1 MSDQPPGFPPPP
13 PGPPAGP
20 PPYPPGFGP
29 GPPAP
34 PPGYPPAPSP
44 YPDAGSPPPFP
55 ATYAGWPAATGW
67 APQAAD
73 DPLVARE
80 GFGSWFSKVWQAVGR
95 SWRHLLPLF
104 AVAALPQ
111 AALGAYVSIVVHR
124 RGADKIVTTSR
135 GADGRDVL
143 HVDWNLLRPLLLAVL
158 ASLLIGGL
166 VSVLVRG
173 ASVWFITH
181 DAAGRPTTFA
191 EAGRFTASRFTR
203 LIGWQALFAV
213 LGVIGLVF
221 CILPGVY
228 VWVLSTFVVGIVS
241 FEGHDVWRRS
251 RTLLQGHFFP
261 ILGRVLVIGLLAG
274 AAAQAL
280 AAVGNAVASVTGNAA
295 VGGAIG
301 ALLAAP
307 VGMLG
312 AAAAVVTFA
321 EAKARVDGTDT
332 ANLLYDLHR
341 S

>member
-1 MSDQPPGFPPPP
+1 M
-13 PGPPAGP
+13 
-20 PPYPPGFGP
+20 
-29 GPPAP
+29 
-34 PPGYPPAPSP
+34 
-44 YPDAGSPPPFP
+44 
-55 ATYAGWPAATGW
+55 
-67 APQAAD
+67 AD

-104 AVAALPQ
+104 ALAALPQ
-111 AALGAYVSIVVHR
+111 AVLGAYVSTVVHR
-124 RGADKIVTTSR
+124 RGADKFVTTSR
-135 GADGRDVL
+135 GVDGRDVL

-181 DAAGRPTTFA
+181 DAAARPTTFA
-191 EAGRFTASRFTR
+191 EAGRFTASRFSR

-213 LGVIGLVF
+213 AGVIGLVF
-221 CILPGVY
+221 CIVPGVY

-251 RTLLQGHFFP
+251 RTLVQGHFFP
-261 ILGRVLVIGLLAG
+261 ILGRVLVVGLLAG

-280 AAVGNAVASVTGNAA
+280 AAVGNAVTAVTGNAA
-295 VGGAIG
+295 VGGAVG

-312 AAAAVVTFA
+312 AAAAVVTYA

-341 S
+341 P